1 MSHGIPLRSLKD
13 RLRQIV
19 LFEGLGLLLIT
30 PGFAWASGQPLESS
44 FALLAALSLLAALWN
59 GGYNTAVDWLQ
70 AHHFGTRADQRGWR
84 GRILH
89 ALCFEGGLL
98 LLTLPVIV
106 AWTGMGWLTAL
117 VADLGLAVT
126 YTAYALVFNLGYDQ
140 VFPITGGKQGIHP

>member
-1 MSHGIPLRSLKD
+1 MSHGVPLRSFKD
-13 RLRQIV
+13 RLRQIA

-44 FALLAALSLLAALWN
+44 FALLAALSLMAALWN

-84 GRILH
+84 GRVLH

-106 AWTGMGWLTAL
+106 AWTGMAWLTAL
-117 VADLGLAVT
+117 VADLGLALV
-126 YTAYALVFNLGYDQ
+126 YTAYAFVFNLGYDRL
-140 VFPITGGKQGIHP
+140 FPIAARNR

>member
-1 MSHGIPLRSLKD
+1 MSHGVPLRSFKD
-13 RLRQIV
+13 RLRQIA

-44 FALLAALSLLAALWN
+44 FALLAALSLMAALWN

-84 GRILH
+84 GRVLH

-106 AWTGMGWLTAL
+106 AWTGLAWLTAL
-117 VADLGLAVT
+117 VADLGLALV
-126 YTAYALVFNLGYDQ
+126 YTAYAFIFNLGYDRL
-140 VFPITGGKQGIHP
+140 FPIAARK

>member
-1 MSHGIPLRSLKD
+1 MSHGVPLRSFKD
-13 RLRQIV
+13 RLRQV
-19 LFEGLGLLLIT
+19 ALFELLGLLLIT
-30 PGFAWASGQPLESS
+30 PGFAWVSGQSMES
-44 FALLAALSLLAALWN
+44 ALGLLAVLSLMAALWN

-106 AWTGMGWLTAL
+106 LWTGFSWWAAL
-117 VADLGLAVT
+117 VADLGLALV
-126 YTAYALVFNLGYDQ
+126 YTAYAFVFNLAYDRL
-140 VFPITGGKQGIHP
+140 FPIVPPPRA

>member
-1 MSHGIPLRSLKD
+1 MSHGVPLRSLKD
-13 RLRQIV
+13 RLRQIA

-44 FALLAALSLLAALWN
+44 FALLAVLSLMAALWN

-106 AWTGMGWLTAL
+106 AWTGLGWLTAL
-117 VADLGLAVT
+117 AADLGLALV
-126 YTAYALVFNLGYDQ
+126 YTAYAFIFNLGYDRL
-140 VFPITGGKQGIHP
+140 FPIAPRQ